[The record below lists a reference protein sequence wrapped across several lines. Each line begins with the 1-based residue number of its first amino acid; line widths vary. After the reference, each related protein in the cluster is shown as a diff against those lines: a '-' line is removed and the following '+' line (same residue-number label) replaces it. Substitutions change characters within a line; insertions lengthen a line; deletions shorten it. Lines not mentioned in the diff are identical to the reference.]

1 MHIGYSKTKICMHI
15 SDNEGKDILKG
26 LNNKLIKGNYT
37 IPIVK
42 VHGKRL
48 IFFNV
53 LFLNTLKIIEKLQGQ
68 YKDCGL
74 FSETFACTLLI

>member
-1 MHIGYSKTKICMHI
+1 MHI

-68 YKDCGL
+68 YKDCGVIFWNICMYIVNL
-74 FSETFACTLLI
+74 MPYHCQIL